1 MERSIAVVALESARA
16 KAYRVLEHGIGGA
29 EANDGIRAAERALAA
44 GDKQKATARFAEVAS
59 LARTATAQ
67 QSEPEDRPTVSRR
80 QRQCFSELTSCCA
93 YCGAESPRQFEWVD
107 CSRCRMVHYCSY
119 ECQGQG
125 WACGHISSCGTPLP
139 TPASVDAGSSD
150 AAGVVLK
157 EFGPASAD
165 LTVRCLQRLVHA
177 LDERPP
183 STSVLTATYYPPSVV
198 GGAGVRDVARPRT
211 RRPVTLDRLR
221 ADVEAATPAAV
232 AQVAHPEVQ
241 RLMSKLITLVCEH
254 GGRAFVLERGAV
266 GLIVRALAAHPSDR
280 PGSSV
285 LGLHHE
291 ALRALEAISLGDSD
305 EVLAALLETTRVIE
319 SIAATEE
326 AAAAEPLPKKAISK
340 EVDALLL
347 YQAGGAALTSASA
360 AAAAAAASAVSVT
373 AAAAAMAPPPVSGAA
388 AGAERAKSRNALDA
402 VIGVMRLHP
411 TLLVTQRA
419 GLAILRRAATGWSA
433 HPVHGG
439 RGVAAVRAAG
449 SLGATLAAM
458 HRHPADATLAS
469 HATAVLHAFV
479 VLCTPREGEQ
489 NGAAADEVLHFPG
502 SVEAL
507 VAAMRLHGVKEDV
520 QRRGGLA
527 LLALAA
533 LSESALLHVFGCAG
547 ARTALI
553 GALRHA
559 PEFGKALAAL
569 QGGARHFEFKDAPFQ
584 ASAIYRGVPR
594 TDAFGEALPRM
605 PITSAGSPRDTHRD
619 THRDFTSAGSP
630 RAASGA
636 PSRYTSR
643 YTRASFATAVPAT
656 ASSVLLALGA
666 DVAARPRAD
675 EPRHRAADARSWQP
689 LRGGTSAAS
698 SAAPAAA
705 AAEDTHA
712 PASSPSPSS
721 SSALGEQLAG
731 RRLHQL
737 SASERR
743 EIENGWSHG
752 EEAIREQMKLTR
764 EATLLQKRSEKGS
777 WRGGET
783 VLEHIWS
790 ARLAGGSPGGSPA
803 RAAGGG
809 GGAAAA
815 AAAVAAVA
823 PPAAPAPAPAPA
835 PASSAVGARQPTPRG
850 FLQQWRT
857 PVHAAA
863 PPPAP
868 RPKTAATPRTIVVLS
883 SRGWNSRSMTPQ
895 APSTN
900 GPTTRPLT
908 ARLVQEHVR
917 LMDEHGIPVSTDVVY
932 RYRPV

>member
-1 MERSIAVVALESARA
+1 MDGLANKALESARV
-16 KAYRVLEHGIGGA
+16 KAYRVFEHGIGGA
-29 EANDGIRAAERALAA
+29 EANDGIRDAERALAA

-67 QSEPEDRPTVSRR
+67 QSEPEDRPTISRR
-80 QRQCFSELTSCCA
+80 QRFFSELTSCCA

-232 AQVAHPEVQ
+232 AQVTHPEVP

-291 ALRALEAISLGDSD
+291 ALRALEAISLGDGE
-305 EVLAALLETTRVIE
+305 EVLSALLETTRVIE
-319 SIAATEE
+319 SIAAAEE
-326 AAAAEPLPKKAISK
+326 AAAAEPLPKKVISK

-360 AAAAAAASAVSVT
+360 AAAAAAASAVSVA

-419 GLAILRRAATGWSA
+419 GLAILRRVAIGWSSS
-433 HPVHGG
+433 HSINGG
-439 RGVAAVRAAG
+439 RGIAAVRAAG

-458 HRHPADATLAS
+458 HRHPADSTLAS
-469 HATAVLHAFV
+469 HATAVLHALV
-479 VLCTPREGEQ
+479 VLCTPREGEE

-502 SVEAL
+502 SIEAL

-527 LLALAA
+527 LLSLAA
-533 LSESALLHVFGCAG
+533 ISESAQLHVFGCAG

-553 GALRHA
+553 GALRYA
-559 PEFGKALAAL
+559 PELAKALAAL

-584 ASAIYRGVPR
+584 SSAIYRGVPR

-605 PITSAGSPRDTHRD
+605 PLTT
-619 THRDFTSAGSP
+619 TLTSAGSP

-689 LRGGTSAAS
+689 LRGGSSTAS

-705 AAEDTHA
+705 AAEDSHA
-712 PASSPSPSS
+712 YASSPSLS
-721 SSALGEQLAG
+721 SSAIGGQLPS
-731 RRLHQL
+731 RRLHEL

-743 EIENGWSHG
+743 EIDNGWSHG
-752 EEAIREQMKLTR
+752 EEAIREQMRLTR
-764 EATLLQKRSEKGS
+764 DAQLLQKRSKKGS
-777 WRGGET
+777 WRGGGDGHGAD
-783 VLEHIWS
+783 LERAPGWWFHRPRRQLRACCCSCFSCCPCCSCCSCSCCCFLCSRRSS
-790 ARLAGGSPGGSPA
+790 ADASGLSAAVEDAGACRSPA
-803 RAAGGG
+803 AGPTAKDRCDAADHRRTVV
-809 GGAAAA
+809 AWMEQQVDDPTSAVHKWPSD
-815 AAAVAAVA
+815 AAVDGPTGA
-823 PPAAPAPAPAPA
+823 
-835 PASSAVGARQPTPRG
+835 GARASDG
-850 FLQQWRT
+850 
-857 PVHAAA
+857 
-863 PPPAP
+863 
-868 RPKTAATPRTIVVLS
+868 
-883 SRGWNSRSMTPQ
+883 
-895 APSTN
+895 
-900 GPTTRPLT
+900 
-908 ARLVQEHVR
+908 
-917 LMDEHGIPVSTDVVY
+917 
-932 RYRPV
+932 